1 MLNKLKIST
10 KLNIGFGLMVA
21 LVLMV
26 ASLAFMNEQTTQK
39 DIAASSRAGD
49 AVVKLKDAILSVR
62 QGRVMIW
69 TFAATGDAK
78 YLAERDKAFAKF
90 DDIYKGL
97 NALVTDADG
106 KANIAAFND
115 TVVAFKQ
122 AASTLETAVKSGVS
136 RDDPQYRA
144 AVDGINAA
152 AKAYAASNDKA
163 AGYFQDRDSAAK
175 TSLES
180 QIDFSNKLYIGLGLL
195 SAVLGSA
202 VAWLVGRS
210 IVPPVRRITE
220 TMQKISAGNY
230 GVQVPAL
237 SNGDEIGDMARTV
250 EIFRENLQTAEIYK
264 VEQEQ
269 AKAQADTMR
278 REGMLKLADQF
289 EKSIGGIVS
298 LVASAAIEMQASA
311 EQLSSSARETSA
323 QSVAV
328 SAAAEEA
335 GANVTSVASATEE
348 LGASVNEIGRQVRTS
363 ASVSDIAVRDVDSAV
378 RVVRELNEKAASISG
393 VVDMIAGLASQTNL
407 LALNATI
414 ESARAGE
421 AGRGFAVV
429 ASEVKALAAQ
439 TARATSEISEKISQ
453 IQEATEQAA
462 SAIQGITQTIQTI
475 SDNNTTISAA
485 VTQQTSTTQEIARAV
500 SQAAM
505 GTGEVTENMAGVAK
519 AAEQTGD
526 AAALVLNA
534 SRDLSSQADKLTRE
548 VSHFLTEVRAA

>member
-1 MLNKLKIST
+1 MLNKLKISA

-21 LVLMV
+21 LVLAV
-26 ASLAFMNEQTTQK
+26 AATAYINEQTTQK
-39 DIAASSRAGD
+39 DIAESHKTTA
-49 AVVKLKDAILSVR
+49 AVVKLKDAILAVR

-69 TFAATGDAK
+69 AFAATGDAK
-78 YLAERDKAFAKF
+78 YLGERDKAFAKF
-90 DDIYKGL
+90 DDTYKGL
-97 NALVTDADG
+97 GALVTDPDGTAD
-106 KANIAAFND
+106 IAAFND
-115 TVVAFKQ
+115 TVTAFEQ
-122 AASTLETAVKSGVS
+122 VTGTMETVVKSGVS
-136 RDDPQYRA
+136 RDDPQYRS
-144 AVDGINAA
+144 AVDALNAA
-152 AKAYAASNDKA
+152 AKAYAAANDKA
-163 AGYFQDRDSAAK
+163 GAYFQEVHSASSKDLDR
-175 TSLES
+175 
-180 QIDFSNKLYIGLGLL
+180 QIAFSNQLYIGLGLL
-195 SAVLGSA
+195 SVIVGSA
-202 VAWLVGRS
+202 VAWLVGAS
-210 IVPPVRRITE
+210 IVRPVRRITE

-250 EIFRENLQTAEIYK
+250 EVFRENLQTAEIYK

-269 AKAQADTMR
+269 AKAQADTTR
-278 REGMLKLADQF
+278 REGMLKLADRF
-289 EKSIGGIVS
+289 EKSVGGIVS

-378 RVVRELNEKAASISG
+378 RVVRELNERAASISG

-439 TARATSEISEKISQ
+439 TAKATGDISEKISQ

-462 SAIQGITQTIQTI
+462 AAIQGITQTIQTI

-485 VTQQTSTTQEIARAV
+485 VTQQTSTTEEIARAV
-500 SQAAM
+500 SQAAL

-534 SRDLSSQADKLTRE
+534 SRELSAHADQLTHE
-548 VSHFLTEVRAA
+548 VSSFLAGVRAA